1 MPDNTLQ
8 YALAPFR
15 GKEPKTRYHVMRAEI
30 LTPIDLIRGYAAL
43 LQSGAVKLE
52 THKEALQAHI
62 AVIELSATLIR
73 DSIESRVFETE
84 KDVLGF
90 WNANRQHVYDI
101 IVAADQLAALKNQ
114 AASPFTKTTEW
125 LDSVIK
131 TAHQLA
137 AVVEILTKPD
147 LPLS

>member
-1 MPDNTLQ
+1 MPDNILHF
-8 YALAPFR
+8 ALAPFR

-43 LQSGAVKLE
+43 LQSGTVKLE
-52 THKEALQAHI
+52 THKETLQVHI
-62 AVIELSATLIR
+62 AVIELSATVIR
-73 DSIESRVFETE
+73 DNIESRVFETE
-84 KDVLGF
+84 KDVLVF
-90 WNANRQHVYDI
+90 WNENRQHVYDI
-101 IVAADQLAALKNQ
+101 IVAADQLAALKSQ
-114 AASPFTKTTEW
+114 ISPSFTKTIEW
-125 LDSVIK
+125 LNSVIK